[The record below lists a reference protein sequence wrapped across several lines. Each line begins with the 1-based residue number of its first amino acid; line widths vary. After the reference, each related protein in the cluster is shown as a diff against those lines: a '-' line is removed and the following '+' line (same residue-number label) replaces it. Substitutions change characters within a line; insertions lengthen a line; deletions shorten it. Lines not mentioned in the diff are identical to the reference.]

1 MQLRRCSG
9 LKRRCVR
16 GVGVEG
22 EGGGGG
28 GEGGSI
34 RLFLWGSWGGYKGQG
49 LFQWVKRWKERN
61 RGLTEVVLEC

>member
-22 EGGGGG
+22 KGGVLGYFY
-28 GEGGSI
+28 GEVGEVIKG
-34 RLFLWGSWGGYKGQG
+34 RGYSNG
-49 LFQWVKRWKERN
+49 
-61 RGLTEVVLEC
+61 